1 MSGRLADRFGLKRML
16 SIILALWFVAM
27 TWAALVPTGT
37 VHLGSLAFLAKDLF
51 YAVGPLAGLA
61 LGSTWACDRTFLL
74 RVTAPAMIR
83 EVLVA
88 VAEPPA
94 SGPLKRAPT

>member
-37 VHLGSLAFLAKDLF
+37 VHLGNLAFPAKDLF